1 MYYSNHQGTA
11 IQDVLAIYKFLWFLI
26 IIKYMTWPTTII
38 ICINHKKR
46 SILIFTNVIRIVKLI
61 YFSWFIVLE
70 ISSRYRWLRNE
81 DILCLP
87 VKELLAPEGLVAIW
101 VTNKRKL
108 VQWVTDVLLP
118 HWGLVGVAEWTWLK
132 VARSIVNKSV
142 IGLLLEL
149 TMNYMHTIMG
159 GFYKYC

>member
-1 MYYSNHQGTA
+1 M
-11 IQDVLAIYKFLWFLI
+11 
-26 IIKYMTWPTTII
+26 
-38 ICINHKKR
+38 
-46 SILIFTNVIRIVKLI
+46 
-61 YFSWFIVLE
+61 
-70 ISSRYRWLRNE
+70 
-81 DILCLP
+81 P
-87 VKELLAPEGLVAIW
+87 VRELLASEGLVAIW

-149 TMNYMHTIMG
+149 TMNCMHTIMVVL
-159 GFYKYC
+159 

>member
-1 MYYSNHQGTA
+1 M
-11 IQDVLAIYKFLWFLI
+11 
-26 IIKYMTWPTTII
+26 
-38 ICINHKKR
+38 
-46 SILIFTNVIRIVKLI
+46 
-61 YFSWFIVLE
+61 
-70 ISSRYRWLRNE
+70 
-81 DILCLP
+81 P
-87 VKELLAPEGLVAIW
+87 VRELLAPEGLVAIW

-149 TMNYMHTIMG
+149 TMNCMHTIMG

>member
-1 MYYSNHQGTA
+1 M
-11 IQDVLAIYKFLWFLI
+11 
-26 IIKYMTWPTTII
+26 
-38 ICINHKKR
+38 
-46 SILIFTNVIRIVKLI
+46 
-61 YFSWFIVLE
+61 
-70 ISSRYRWLRNE
+70 
-81 DILCLP
+81 P
-87 VKELLAPEGLVAIW
+87 VRELLAPEGLVAIW

-149 TMNYMHTIMG
+149 TMNCMHTIMVVL
-159 GFYKYC
+159 

>member
-1 MYYSNHQGTA
+1 M
-11 IQDVLAIYKFLWFLI
+11 
-26 IIKYMTWPTTII
+26 
-38 ICINHKKR
+38 
-46 SILIFTNVIRIVKLI
+46 
-61 YFSWFIVLE
+61 
-70 ISSRYRWLRNE
+70 
-81 DILCLP
+81 P
-87 VKELLAPEGLVAIW
+87 VRELLASEGLVAIW

-149 TMNYMHTIMG
+149 TMNCMHTIMG
-159 GFYKYC
+159 GFINTVRVVKIS